1 MQLPIDSSWIV
12 NFQRAAG
19 TSLRQGEETVDKEE
33 DEVIN
38 DFSGSSPLGKT
49 ANSPLASGNSVS
61 WTVGTKSLWW

>member
-38 DFSGSSPLGKT
+38 DFFWFFSFGKDSQLT
-49 ANSPLASGNSVS
+49 P
-61 WTVGTKSLWW
+61 SLRQ